1 MQFLVLATFL
11 GLLLQN
17 IPAQKDGYPS
27 ISPNGAYIAFISTRS
42 GGEEIFVVSPDGSH
56 QKQLTNNKEKKN
68 APKKRGANE
77 LPELPID
84 PMISPDATRSPAFTS
99 TLPGCMWA

>member
-42 GGEEIFVVSPDGSH
+42 GGEEIFVISADGKTRTLTTNSTDAKGNKVKSIAVYD
-56 QKQLTNNKEKKN
+56 KQ
-68 APKKRGANE
+68 
-77 LPELPID
+77 
-84 PMISPDATRSPAFTS
+84 
-99 TLPGCMWA
+99 